1 MHKNLLRTSNSFALY
16 EITEEVPLDEAGIY
30 ETSYPYEEIIYVER
44 LRGYKVRVTY
54 TCLEPMPHT
63 EQ

>member
-30 ETSYPYEEIIYVER
+30 ETSYPYKEIIYVER

-54 TCLEPMPHT
+54 TYLEPMPRT
-63 EQ
+63 